1 MDWIDLHVHSS
12 ASDGD
17 LSPREVVRFAKSKG
31 LRALALTDHDTVDGL
46 GDALEE
52 GGAVGLE
59 VIPGVELSAWWP
71 NGSMHLLGY
80 YVRPSDKKL
89 QETLNRLQLMRV
101 RRNQKILERLD
112 TCGVSMCEGHLLA
125 ISGEGQLGR
134 PHIARAM
141 IEKGYVDSIGEA
153 FQRYLKK
160 GAQAYV
166 EKERLRPDE
175 IIPLIKE
182 AGGIPVLAH
191 PRSLGLK
198 DALELEACLLKWI
211 DLGLMGIEGYYP
223 GQARDGSLIR
233 YLGEKH
239 GLIIT
244 GGTDYHGANKPGIE
258 IGIGRGD
265 LRIPYEIL
273 KRLRGKRQGE
283 FLLDNLEVKR

>member
-1 MDWIDLHVHSS
+1 MPRNKNRKMDWIDLHVHSS

-80 YVRPSDKKL
+80 YVRPSDQKF

-101 RRNQKILERLD
+101 RRNKKILERLD

-134 PHIARAM
+134 PHFARAM
-141 IEKGYVDSIGEA
+141 IEKGYVCSIGEA
-153 FQRYLKK
+153 FHRYLKR
-160 GAQAYV
+160 GAPAYV

-223 GQARDGSLIR
+223 GQARDGSLVR

-239 GLIIT
+239 DLIIT

-273 KRLRGKRQGE
+273 KRLRGKR
-283 FLLDNLEVKR
+283 